1 MKWLLRDLYL
11 YTLLYFLFLAVR
23 LYAFLLLDTVYRVG
37 HCGKMTRANEYL
49 SIVRI
54 DG

>member
-11 YTLLYFLFLAVR
+11 YALLYFLLLSVQ
-23 LYAFLLLDTVYRVG
+23 LYFFLLLDTVYRVG
-37 HCGKMTRANEYL
+37 HCGKMTRASLYL
-49 SIVRI
+49 SVVRM